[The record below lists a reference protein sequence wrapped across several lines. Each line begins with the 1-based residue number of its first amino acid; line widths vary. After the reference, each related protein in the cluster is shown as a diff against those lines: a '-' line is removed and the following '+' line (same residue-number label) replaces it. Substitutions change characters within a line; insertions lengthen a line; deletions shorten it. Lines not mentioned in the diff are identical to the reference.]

1 VVIVESAIESHQII
15 WFDLGY
21 PTEELFIGEDTQG
34 DPRMKEA
41 LRAAGLLQ

>member
-1 VVIVESAIESHQII
+1 VVIVEPAIESHQII
-15 WFDLGY
+15 LFGLGY

-41 LRAAGLLQ
+41 LRVAGLLQ